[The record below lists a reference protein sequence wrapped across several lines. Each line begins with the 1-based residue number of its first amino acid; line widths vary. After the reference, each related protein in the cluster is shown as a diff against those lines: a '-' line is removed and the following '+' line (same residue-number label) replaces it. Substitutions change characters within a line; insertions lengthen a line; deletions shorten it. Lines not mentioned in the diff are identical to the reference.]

1 MFPIS
6 STPASNVTPLGP
18 LDADLVTAIGSSTD
32 APAPAA
38 VTVDLSPVANFLLTV
53 SQTQQHLAQLQA
65 ALAQGAAPPNSDT
78 TLSDRT
84 RDVVDAFN
92 LLPSAETDRAQG
104 PESSLLDTLV
114 QSLQPPAVAQNLAQI
129 GLSLQATLPPDAHNS
144 LSLDDV
150 QLQTAFHTAP
160 QATAAT
166 LQATLGSFD
175 AVAENFAARLAFAQQ
190 NDPLGANPALAAAIA
205 AYRINDIAGAAS
217 HLAQTA
223 GSAIP
228 RVPAVAA
235 PARTRANGHT
245 P

>member
-18 LDADLVTAIGSSTD
+18 LNADLVTAIGSPTD

-38 VTVDLSPVANFLLTV
+38 VTVDLSPVASFLLTV

-65 ALAQGAAPPNSDT
+65 ALAQGSAPPDSDT

-92 LLPSAETDRAQG
+92 LLPSGEFDRALQE
-104 PESSLLDTLV
+104 PSLLDTLV
-114 QSLQPPAVAQNLAQI
+114 QSLRPPAVAQNLAQI
-129 GLSLQATLPPDAHNS
+129 GLTLQATLPPDAHNS

-160 QATAAT
+160 EATAAT
-166 LQATLGSFD
+166 LQATLGNFD

-205 AYRINDIAGAAS
+205 AYRLNDIAGAAS

-235 PARTRANGHT
+235 TARTRANGHT

>member
-18 LDADLVTAIGSSTD
+18 LDADLVTAVGSSTD

-38 VTVDLSPVANFLLTV
+38 VTVDLSPVASFLLTV
-53 SQTQQHLAQLQA
+53 SQTQQHLAELQA

-78 TLSDRT
+78 TLNDRT

-92 LLPSAETDRAQG
+92 LLPSGEFDRAPQE
-104 PESSLLDTLV
+104 PSLLDTLV

-129 GLSLQATLPPDAHNS
+129 GLTLQATLPPDAHNS

-160 QATAAT
+160 EATAAT
-166 LQATLGSFD
+166 LQATLGNFD

-205 AYRINDIAGAAS
+205 AYRINDLAGAAS

-235 PARTRANGHT
+235 TARTRANGHT

>member
-18 LDADLVTAIGSSTD
+18 LDADLVTATGSATD

-53 SQTQQHLAQLQA
+53 SQTQQHLTQLQA
-65 ALAQGAAPPNSDT
+65 ALTQGTAPPNSDT

-92 LLPSAETDRAQG
+92 LLPSAEFERAQQQ
-104 PESSLLDTLV
+104 ESSLLDTLV
-114 QSLQPPAVAQNLAQI
+114 QSLRAPAVAQDLAQI
-129 GLSLQATLPPDAHNS
+129 GLSLQSTLPPDTHNS

-160 QATAAT
+160 EATAAT
-166 LQATLGSFD
+166 LQATLGTFD
-175 AVAENFAARLAFAQQ
+175 AVAENFAAQLAVAQQ
-190 NDPLGANPALAAAIA
+190 NDPLRANPALAAAIA
-205 AYRINDIAGAAS
+205 AYRLNDLAGATS

-223 GSAIP
+223 GSIIP

-235 PARTRANGHT
+235 TARTRANGHT

>member
-18 LDADLVTAIGSSTD
+18 LDADRVTATGSATD
-32 APAPAA
+32 APAPTA
-38 VTVDLSPVANFLLTV
+38 VTVDLSPVASFVLTV
-53 SQTQQHLAQLQA
+53 SQTQQHLAQLQE
-65 ALAQGAAPPNSDT
+65 ALAQGAAPPNADT

-92 LLPSAETDRAQG
+92 LLPSGEFDRALQE
-104 PESSLLDTLV
+104 PSLLDTLV

-129 GLSLQATLPPDAHNS
+129 GLSLQSTLPPDARNS

-160 QATAAT
+160 EATAAA
-166 LQATLGSFD
+166 LQATLGNFD
-175 AVAENFAARLAFAQQ
+175 AVAENFAAQLAQAQQ
-190 NDPLGANPALAAAIA
+190 NDPLRANPALAAAIA
-205 AYRINDIAGAAS
+205 AYRLNDLAGAAS
-217 HLAQTA
+217 HLTQMA
-223 GSAIP
+223 GSVIP
-228 RVPAVAA
+228 RVPPVAA
-235 PARTRANGHT
+235 TARTRASGHT

>member
-38 VTVDLSPVANFLLTV
+38 VTVDLSPVASFLLTV

-65 ALAQGAAPPNSDT
+65 ALAQGTAPPNSDT

-92 LLPSAETDRAQG
+92 LLPSGEFDRALQE
-104 PESSLLDTLV
+104 PSLLDTLV

-129 GLSLQATLPPDAHNS
+129 GLTLQATLPPDAHNS

-160 QATAAT
+160 EATAAR
-166 LQATLGSFD
+166 LQATLGNFD

-205 AYRINDIAGAAS
+205 AYRVNDIAGAAS
-217 HLAQTA
+217 HLAHTA

-235 PARTRANGHT
+235 TARTRASGHT

>member
-18 LDADLVTAIGSSTD
+18 LDADLVTATGSATD
-32 APAPAA
+32 APTPTA
-38 VTVDLSPVANFLLTV
+38 VTVDLSPVAGFVLTV
-53 SQTQQHLAQLQA
+53 SQTQQHLAQLQE
-65 ALAQGAAPPNSDT
+65 ALAQGGAPPNADT

-92 LLPSAETDRAQG
+92 LLPSGEFDRTLQD
-104 PESSLLDTLV
+104 PSLLDTLV
-114 QSLQPPAVAQNLAQI
+114 QSLQTPAVAQNLAQI
-129 GLSLQATLPPDAHNS
+129 GLSLQSTLPPDAHNS

-160 QATAAT
+160 EATATT
-166 LQATLGSFD
+166 LQATLNTFD
-175 AVAENFAARLAFAQQ
+175 TVAENFAAQLAQAQQ
-190 NDPLGANPALAAAIA
+190 NDPLRANPALAAAIA
-205 AYRINDIAGAAS
+205 AYRLNDLAGAAS

-235 PARTRANGHT
+235 TTRTRATGQT

>member
-18 LDADLVTAIGSSTD
+18 LDADLVTAIASSTD

-38 VTVDLSPVANFLLTV
+38 VTVDLSPVASFLLTV

-65 ALAQGAAPPNSDT
+65 ALAQGTAPPNSDT

-92 LLPSAETDRAQG
+92 LLPSGEFDRAPQE
-104 PESSLLDTLV
+104 PSLLDTLV
-114 QSLQPPAVAQNLAQI
+114 QSLRPPAVAQNLAQI
-129 GLSLQATLPPDAHNS
+129 GLTLQATLPPDAHNS

-160 QATAAT
+160 EATAAT
-166 LQATLGSFD
+166 LQATLGNFD

-235 PARTRANGHT
+235 TARTRANGHT